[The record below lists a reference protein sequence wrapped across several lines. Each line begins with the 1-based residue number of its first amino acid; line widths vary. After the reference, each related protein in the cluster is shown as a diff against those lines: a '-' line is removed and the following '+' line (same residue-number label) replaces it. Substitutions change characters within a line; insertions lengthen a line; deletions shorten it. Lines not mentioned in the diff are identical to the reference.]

1 MNRFA
6 ELLDRLAY
14 EPGRNNKLRLLTS
27 YFREVEDPDRG
38 YALAA
43 LTGALSFKHAKPALI
58 RDLIA
63 ARTDPVLFAL
73 SYDYVGDLS
82 ETVALMWPKAG
93 ARQQRVSG
101 YPPPQPSPTRGEGA
115 EWHPELAS
123 RSTAD
128 SGSTRSKPAAG
139 NPSAAAVSLASSTS
153 ALSVPS
159 PLVGEGQGG
168 GSPTGG
174 LSEAPPPGSHAA
186 GHNNP
191 PPPTLTEV
199 VTTLRTLGKTEM
211 PKQLA
216 QWLDELDETGRWAL
230 LKLVTGALRIGIS
243 ARLAKTAAAAL
254 GDKDPHDVE
263 LVWPGLAPP
272 YLDLFAWLEGRGDK
286 PVNRDPAPF
295 RPVMLAHAVEDG
307 DFASMTASDYIA
319 EWKWDG
325 IRVQAVSGRESDGR
339 MVTRLYSRSGEDITA
354 SFPDLLPSL
363 HLPGAIDGEL
373 LVVRDKRVQ
382 SFNVLQQRLNRKTV
396 SPKLMKEYPI
406 HLRAYDLLG
415 DEENDLRELPF
426 EQRRERLEAFIKR
439 LDEPRVDLS
448 PTVAFSTWDEL
459 TAARAD
465 PASAGAGDDAE
476 AVEGVM
482 LKRRDAVYLPG
493 RPKGQ
498 WWKWKRD
505 PHIIDAVLMY
515 AQRGHGKRSSYYSDY
530 TFGVWTS
537 GDAGDQLVPVGKA
550 YFGFTDEE
558 LLQIDRFVRRN
569 TTEKFGPVRHV
580 VHEPEQGLVLEVA
593 FEGLQKSPRHK
604 SGVAMRFPRINRLR
618 WDKPPRD
625 ADRLETLERML
636 KSEAAG

>member
-43 LTGALSFKHAKPALI
+43 LTGALSFTHAKPGLI

-63 ARTDPVLFAL
+63 ERTDPVLFAL

-82 ETVALMWPKAG
+82 ETVALMWPKETTN
-93 ARQQRVSG
+93 REVSLRG
-101 YPPPQPSPTRGEGA
+101 YAPPQPSPTRGEGA
-115 EWHPELAS
+115 AQRPARLP
-123 RSTAD
+123 RNK
-128 SGSTRSKPAAG
+128 SKAAM
-139 NPSAAAVSLASSTS
+139 AALSQKSVAT

-168 GSPTGG
+168 GYP
-174 LSEAPPPGSHAA
+174 EHN
-186 GHNNP
+186 GHDDQRLQNTP

-199 VTTLRTLGKTEM
+199 VTTLRTLGKTEL
-211 PKQLA
+211 PRQLA
-216 QWLDELDETGRWAL
+216 RWLDELDETGRWAL
-230 LKLVTGALRIGIS
+230 LKLVTGAMRIGIS
-243 ARLAKTAAAAL
+243 ARLAKTAAAEL
-254 GDKDPHDVE
+254 GDKDPHEIE
-263 LVWPGLAPP
+263 LMWPGLTPP
-272 YLDLFAWLEGRGDK
+272 YPELFAWLEGRAEK
-286 PVNRDPAPF
+286 PVNLDPAPF
-295 RPVMLAHAVEDG
+295 RPVMLAHAIENT
-307 DFASMTASDYIA
+307 DFANLNAADFIA

-325 IRVQAVSGRESDGR
+325 IRAQAVSGRDERGH
-339 MVTRLYSRSGEDITA
+339 MLARLYSRSGEDITK

-373 LVVRDKRVQ
+373 LVVRDGRVQ
-382 SFNVLQQRLNRKTV
+382 SFNVLQQRLNRKLV

-415 DEENDLRELPF
+415 DGEVDLRTLPF
-426 EQRRERLEAFIKR
+426 VERRKRLEAFVAR
-439 LDEPRVDLS
+439 LDDSRVDLS
-448 PTVAFSTWDEL
+448 PTIAFDSWDAL
-459 TAARAD
+459 TAARKN
-465 PASAGAGDDAE
+465 PAAAGAGDDAE

-482 LKRRDAVYLPG
+482 LKRRDALYLPG
-493 RPKGQ
+493 RPKGP
-498 WWKWKRD
+498 WWKWKHD
-505 PHIIDAVLMY
+505 PHVIDAVLMY

-537 GDAGDQLVPVGKA
+537 GEDGEQLVPVGKA

-569 TTEKFGPVRHV
+569 TIEKFGPVRHV
-580 VHEPEQGLVLEVA
+580 VHEPDQGLVLEVA
-593 FEGLQKSPRHK
+593 FEGLQRSPRHK

-618 WDKPPRD
+618 WDKPPRE

-636 KSEAAG
+636 GT